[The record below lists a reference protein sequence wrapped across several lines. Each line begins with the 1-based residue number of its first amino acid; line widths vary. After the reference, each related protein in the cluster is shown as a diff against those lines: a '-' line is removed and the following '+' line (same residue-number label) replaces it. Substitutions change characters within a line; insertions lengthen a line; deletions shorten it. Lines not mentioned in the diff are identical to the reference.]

1 MLFMSFHS
9 TLIKSTRVL
18 VSLLAVFLC
27 SAISTSVNPI
37 SDSLSTSQ
45 AHAQKR
51 GRKGKKKKKNFI
63 PKNRKLSRSLDK
75 KMLNNKYGLIGI
87 RMHANFANIDAD
99 RKDDPFIK
107 DPSRGAGFGFGMTL
121 DKAFNRIF
129 GVRGEVLYQNKNFS
143 ADGVVDYNLSQ
154 SSRLATSSYL
164 DYLEV
169 PLMMVVR
176 FGHGQLLRPYVA
188 GGVYG
193 AALISTE
200 GEQKD
205 EGTLEE
211 PRRPFTTFDYGFTG
225 AVGTYFVLAPGA
237 GFISAELRYSQGMA
251 NIADVDVEAENKEN
265 TNNKTPLSRQQYYM
279 NNWALM
285 IGYYF

>member
-1 MLFMSFHS
+1 MLLCTTLSAQISSFS
-9 TLIKSTRVL
+9 D
-18 VSLLAVFLC
+18 
-27 SAISTSVNPI
+27 ISSV
-37 SDSLSTSQ
+37 SQ

-51 GRKGKKKKKNFI
+51 GKGKKKRFL
-63 PKNRKLSRSLDK
+63 PKNRKLARSLDK
-75 KMLNNKYGLIGI
+75 KMLNNKYGLVGI
-87 RMHANFANIDAD
+87 RMHANFANIDAE
-99 RKDDPFIK
+99 REDDPFIK
-107 DPSRGAGFGFGMTL
+107 NPSRGAGFGFGITL

-129 GVRGEVLYQNKNFS
+129 GVRGEFLYQNKNFS

-154 SSRLATSSYL
+154 AGSSPLATSSYL
-164 DYLEV
+164 DYIEV

-200 GEQKD
+200 GEQKG
-205 EGTLEE
+205 EGSLED

-237 GFISAELRYSQGMA
+237 GFLSAELRYSQGMA
-251 NIADVDVEAENKEN
+251 NIADVDVEAEAKEN
-265 TNNKTPLSRQQYYM
+265 TTNKTPLSRQQYYM

-285 IGYYF
+285 VGYYF